1 MPNGEILPDWYY
13 LDTGRARVLI
23 FSTGFPT
30 FPASR
35 ALPVLLQTSPP
46 EKNNSSARR

>member
-13 LDTGRARVLI
+13 LDTGAARVLI

-35 ALPVLLQTSPP
+35 VTYAPAD
-46 EKNNSSARR
+46 ESARKK